1 MEKNLDHNKLVCV
14 KWEEFRC
21 AMQFIWSKS
30 YDANNFIFYKET
42 DALPT
47 IIQVDFQSSII

>member
-14 KWEEFRC
+14 KSEEFRC